1 MFTFNNLLST
11 LGVLNYKNNTKNS
24 KLISD
29 NYYTPP
35 SPGEI
40 RESIKNLSRCPK
52 CHFLIFDNYWAD
64 EIEASNLRPCPT
76 CGYK

>member
-1 MFTFNNLLST
+1 MFTFNYLLNI
-11 LGVLNYKNNTKNS
+11 LGVLNQKKD
-24 KLISD
+24 ISD

-52 CHFLIFDNYWAD
+52 CHFLIFDNYWAN
-64 EIEASNLRPCPT
+64 EIEMSNLRPCPT